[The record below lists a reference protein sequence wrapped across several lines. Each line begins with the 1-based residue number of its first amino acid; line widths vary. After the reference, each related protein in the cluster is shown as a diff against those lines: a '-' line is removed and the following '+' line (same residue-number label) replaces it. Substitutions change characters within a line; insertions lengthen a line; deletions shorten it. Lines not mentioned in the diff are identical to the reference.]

1 MQIVI
6 NVMLMNSH
14 HGTAFHFNYY
24 LGVYGIPEMVVVVFR
39 AGGMVEEQAQKK
51 QVKDETLL
59 SIFSFTCLTFY
70 HLRLCGVLVLCG
82 SMCGMLVRPYM
93 WSLFHRRVR

>member
-59 SIFSFTCLTFY
+59 SIFFHLFDFLSFAP
-70 HLRLCGVLVLCG
+70 LRRSCA
-82 SMCGMLVRPYM
+82 VRKYV
-93 WSLFHRRVR
+93 WNVGKTLYVVFVS